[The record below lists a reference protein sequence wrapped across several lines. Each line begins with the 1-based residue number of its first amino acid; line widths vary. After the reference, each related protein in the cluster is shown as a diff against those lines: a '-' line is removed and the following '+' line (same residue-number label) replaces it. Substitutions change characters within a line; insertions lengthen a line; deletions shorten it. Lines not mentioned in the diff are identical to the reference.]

1 MTRELREIF
10 EQAGCEG
17 ALCVRPVQGDGEIVL
32 DADRPAVQ
40 ASVFK
45 VQIALEVETAFADGR
60 LDGRERVT
68 LGAAERTDGPVGM
81 SLFED
86 ETVLS
91 LRDLVVLMLTISD
104 NPATDVLLGRVG
116 VDALNATAARLGLS
130 GTLVTSDLRT
140 MLDTIGEDLG
150 RADWADLQSWAAGA
164 SAADQVWVDEQLP
177 TVRAMDPSRGTRTT
191 PRDMVALLRLIW
203 TDRAG
208 PAAACAR
215 VRGAMARQLTRHRI
229 GSGFR
234 PPVRVAA
241 KSGSLSAWSA
251 TRSAWSPSPTAAST
265 RPRSS
270 PAPGPARTTPRSAGP
285 SAPPPPGPSPPCGMW
300 GVEAGSGG
308 RHHLEQVA
316 GRVGEVEAA
325 GAQRVVGAAVVGR
338 GRVVPV
344 RGAGGAQPGEDAV
357 EGGRVHVER
366 QVVAGRVGDG
376 EEVPASAWS

>member
-1 MTRELREIF
+1 MDRLDGSLHAIGVVSAMTGDWEDDHRSRIRGLPVRAVDDLHRTVREAAATQGILPAVRALRRSVPVHLEAARHPPDRIGDMTRELREIF

-17 ALCVRPVQGDGEIVL
+17 ALCVRPVQGDGEIAL
-32 DADRPAVQ
+32 NADRPAVQ

-116 VDALNATAARLGLS
+116 VDAVNATAARLGLS

-241 KSGSLSAWSA
+241 KSGSLFGVVRNEVGVVSFPDGRQYAA
-251 TRSAWSPSPTAAST
+251 AVFTRS
-265 RPRSS
+265 RP
-270 PAPGPARTTPRSAGP
+270 
-285 SAPPPPGPSPPCGMW
+285 
-300 GVEAGSGG
+300 GSDDAEIS
-308 RHHLEQVA
+308 RA
-316 GRVGEVEAA
+316 I
-325 GAQRVVGAAVVGR
+325 GAATARAVTALREVG
-338 GRVVPV
+338 
-344 RGAGGAQPGEDAV
+344 
-357 EGGRVHVER
+357 
-366 QVVAGRVGDG
+366 
-376 EEVPASAWS
+376 S